1 MEKADSRKYSYEEIH
16 NMERLI
22 EELIIENNFKRK
34 QIDFLQ
40 EVIKNISRGYIENEW

>member
-1 MEKADSRKYSYEEIH
+1 MENADSRKYSYEEMR

-40 EVIKNISRGYIENEW
+40 EVIKNISRGYIENE